1 MTRLIFGASVG
12 WLGISM
18 IADGVPALLLPYRL
32 GRDGA
37 TDATTLGLVTLVA
50 IGLAALVQPIAGR
63 WSDAIGRFP
72 VVAVGVVTAGV
83 GFGLLVVPG
92 STALPLIGTVVVLVG
107 ASIAQAG
114 QQALL
119 PDYVKSE
126 DRGLGAGAKGAFDV
140 GGAFVGFL
148 VLAAL
153 IGAGA
158 LTEAAVVL
166 MASLAGALLLGYL
179 VLPARRRGRGDTPR
193 RRIGAVSEIL
203 SLDTAERGPLVRLI
217 VARFLFL
224 LGIYVVG
231 RFLFMYVGSRFALDP
246 EATGQLAGGVLAA
259 LALITVI
266 ASVPGGWLSD
276 RIGRRPVMLIGGV
289 VAAGGVALLPLAGST
304 ALLLVTGAL
313 IAIGSAGFGAGSW
326 ALLTDLTARA
336 ETGRLLGLAHFGTAG
351 AAAAAGAFG
360 LIVDA
365 GERFAPTTGYALAFG
380 LAAVCALAGGLMAWR
395 LTLPTHPSAEENRT
409 VEART

>member
-72 VVAVGVVTAGV
+72 VVAVGVLTAAV
-83 GFGLLVVPG
+83 GLALLVLPG
-92 STALPLIGTVVVLVG
+92 SPAIPLLGTVVVLVG

-126 DRGLGAGAKGAFDV
+126 DRGLGAGAKGVFDV

-179 VLPARRRGRGDTPR
+179 VLPARRRGRGDTAR
-193 RRIGAVSEIL
+193 RRIGAVSEIF
-203 SLDTAERGPLVRLI
+203 SVDTAERGLVRLI

-276 RIGRRPVMLIGGV
+276 RIGRRPVMLLGGV
-289 VAAGGVALLPLAGST
+289 MAAGGVALLPLAGSP

-395 LTLPTHPSAEENRT
+395 LTVPVHPSAEENRT